1 MTTVLQTLKCSECG
15 SGALRRTGLNQYVC
29 EHCGARSVIE
39 DGVSDRLDRV
49 LEQVKDAAAE
59 RLAAEQSRN
68 LRISAEKLFQYG
80 LITAA
85 VVVVLGLLFAALNH
99 FSTKEQLA
107 DGSRASLP
115 KPDSAIPVDGL
126 KLDEGRQVLV
136 GSGSSAKAKLLVIAR
151 NETGKPLERP
161 GITAVLYSE
170 GGNKLGTASETLPA
184 SLLAAG
190 ETAPVLVD
198 LPGDKTVTRHEL
210 QVQRLSTPHRSVEGP
225 RLAFSRVRLV
235 QDGKSDLRL
244 AGRIVNTRKDVTLVA
259 CEVLVTAYDDTGALI
274 GFGRGYAQSGEVKP
288 GERTAVDVRIPRFGG
303 SAAAVAAWDY
313 RISYAVKTDES
324 SRTPVISA
332 DRVIR
337 TNGAPETFGA
347 GLRMS
352 TEDLLAEDSER
363 FDLSQLELL
372 PLVAGRSQIQR
383 PLYLTEVVNRSKD
396 MIAITPGGVISQYD
410 GSQAGGSVSMEEIAY
425 LYPGERLPIRLEP
438 QKTGQITQTRVEWKP
453 SRRAALPGS
462 RTPLVVQVE
471 GTRAQTGSV
480 LLNFSQR
487 FSYKYVEV
495 KGSVKNAGTAIVR
508 KPRVWISLRDRDG
521 RLTGFRRVDNLPA
534 IAPGESVPFQ
544 VDVEQN
550 GGDFT
555 AVSSFYQST
564 E

>member
-1 MTTVLQTLKCSECG
+1 MTTPLQTLKCAECG

-29 EHCGARSVIE
+29 EHCGALSVIE

-68 LRISAEKLFQYG
+68 LEISVGKLFKYG
-80 LITAA
+80 LITVA
-85 VVVVLGLLFAALNH
+85 VVVVLSLLFSVLNQ
-99 FSTKEQLA
+99 FSTKKQIA
-107 DGSRASLP
+107 DSSRVSLLE
-115 KPDSAIPVDGL
+115 PDRAIPVDGL

-190 ETAPVLVD
+190 ETAPVLID

-210 QVQRLSTPHRSVEGP
+210 QVQRLNAPHRSVEGP

-259 CEVLVTAYDDTGALI
+259 CEVLVTAYDDTGAII
-274 GFGRGYAQSGEVKP
+274 GFGRGHAQSGEVKP
-288 GERTAVDVRIPRFGG
+288 GEQTAVDVRIPRFGG
-303 SAAAVAAWDY
+303 SAAVAAWDY
-313 RISYAVKTDES
+313 RISYAVQTDES

-337 TNGAPETFGA
+337 TNGAAELLGA

-363 FDLSQLELL
+363 FDLGQLELL

-396 MIAITPGGVISQYD
+396 MIAVSPGGVISHYD

-425 LYPGERLPIRLEP
+425 LYPGERFPIRLEA
-438 QKTGQITQTRVEWKP
+438 QKAGRITQTRVEWKP

-534 IAPGESVPFQ
+534 IAPEESVPFQ

>member
-1 MTTVLQTLKCSECG
+1 MTTPLQTLKCAECG

-29 EHCGARSVIE
+29 EHCGALSVIE

-68 LRISAEKLFQYG
+68 LEISVGKLFKYG
-80 LITAA
+80 LITVA
-85 VVVVLGLLFAALNH
+85 VVVVLSLLFSVLNQ
-99 FSTKEQLA
+99 FSTKKQIA
-107 DGSRASLP
+107 DGSRVSLLE
-115 KPDSAIPVDGL
+115 PDRAIPVDGL

-190 ETAPVLVD
+190 ETAPVLID

-210 QVQRLSTPHRSVEGP
+210 RVQRLNAPHRSVEGP

-259 CEVLVTAYDDTGALI
+259 CEVLVTAYDDTGAII
-274 GFGRGYAQSGEVKP
+274 GFGRGHAQSGEVKP
-288 GERTAVDVRIPRFGG
+288 GEQTAVDVRIPRFGG
-303 SAAAVAAWDY
+303 SAAVAAWDY
-313 RISYAVKTDES
+313 RISYAVQTDES

-337 TNGAPETFGA
+337 TNGAAELLGA

-363 FDLSQLELL
+363 FDLGQLELL

-383 PLYLTEVVNRSKD
+383 PPYLTEVVNRSKD
-396 MIAITPGGVISQYD
+396 MIAVSPGGVISHYD

-425 LYPGERLPIRLEP
+425 LYPGERFPIRLEA
-438 QKTGQITQTRVEWKP
+438 QKAGRITQTRVEWKP

>member
-1 MTTVLQTLKCSECG
+1 MTTPLQTLKCAECG

-29 EHCGARSVIE
+29 EHCGALSVIE

-68 LRISAEKLFQYG
+68 LEISVGKLFKYG
-80 LITAA
+80 LITVA
-85 VVVVLGLLFAALNH
+85 VVVVLSLLFSVLNQ
-99 FSTKEQLA
+99 FSTKKQIA
-107 DGSRASLP
+107 DSSRVSLLE
-115 KPDSAIPVDGL
+115 PDRAIPVDGL

-190 ETAPVLVD
+190 ETAPVLID

-210 QVQRLSTPHRSVEGP
+210 QVQRLNAPHRSVEGP

-259 CEVLVTAYDDTGALI
+259 CEVLVTAYDDTGAII
-274 GFGRGYAQSGEVKP
+274 GFGRGHAQSGEVKP

-303 SAAAVAAWDY
+303 SAAVAAWDY
-313 RISYAVKTDES
+313 RISYAVQTDES

-337 TNGAPETFGA
+337 TNGAAELLGA

-363 FDLSQLELL
+363 FDLGQLELL

-396 MIAITPGGVISQYD
+396 MIAVSPGGVISHYD

-425 LYPGERLPIRLEP
+425 LYPGERFPIRLEA
-438 QKTGQITQTRVEWKP
+438 QKAGRITQTRVEWKP

-534 IAPGESVPFQ
+534 IAPEESVPFQ